1 MRLLI
6 ITQKIDQKDGVLGFF
21 HGWAEEFARK
31 TEHVRVI
38 TNYVGKYNLSN
49 GTEVY
54 SLGKERGSDRF
65 MRAIRFYKFL
75 FMSALKVDAVFFH
88 MCPEY
93 VFAGAFVFKILRK
106 PVGFW
111 YAHGK
116 VSLKLKIAEKLS
128 DKIFTSSRE
137 GFRLKSNKIIITGQG
152 IDTEKFQPCRSGTKI
167 KIEEKFKVISVGR
180 IAPIK
185 RYEVLIKA
193 ADILNKGG
201 LDFEVHIAGAP
212 ILGKDQTYFDGLKK
226 LVKEKN
232 LEDKIFFEGAVFY
245 ENIPEFYHSGDLLV
259 NLSQTG
265 SMDKVVLEAMSCGI
279 PVLNSNEAY
288 FSILDK
294 KYLTS
299 NNPKEVADKIEHFIK
314 NKINSALELRDI
326 VITNH
331 SLGNLVS
338 KIVSSLQ
345 NERK

>member
-6 ITQKIDQKDGVLGFF
+6 ITQKIDQKDDVLGFF
-21 HGWAEEFARK
+21 HGWVEEFARK

-38 TNYVGKYNLSN
+38 ANYVGKYNLSN

-54 SLGKERGSDRF
+54 SLGKERGSGRF
-65 MRAIRFYKFL
+65 IRVIRFYKFL

-116 VSLKLKIAEKLS
+116 VSLKLKVAEKLS
-128 DKIFTSSRE
+128 DYIFTSSSK
-137 GFRLKSNKIIITGQG
+137 GFRLKSNKVIITGQG
-152 IDTEKFQPCRSGTKI
+152 IDTNKFRIKAVSGVSRFKI
-167 KIEEKFKVISVGR
+167 IYVGR

-185 RYEVLIKA
+185 HHEILVEA
-193 ADILNKGG
+193 ADILNKSG
-201 LDFEVHIAGAP
+201 LGFEVRIAGAP
-212 ILGKDQTYFDGLKK
+212 ILEKDKIYFESLKK
-226 LVKEKN
+226 LVKQKN
-232 LEDKIFFEGAVFY
+232 LEDKIFFEDSVSY
-245 ENIPEFYHSGDLLV
+245 ENITEFYHKGDLLV

-265 SMDKVVLEAMSCGI
+265 SMDKVVLEAMSCGM

-288 FSILDK
+288 FFILDK

-299 NNPKEVADKIEHFIK
+299 NNPEEVAGKIEYFIK
-314 NKINSALELRDI
+314 NRINSAPELREI
-326 VITNH
+326 VVKNH
-331 SLGNLVS
+331 SLDDLAL
-338 KIVSSLQ
+338 KIISSLQ
-345 NERK
+345 NEPK